1 MKATAMSHTKA
12 DVHAVDNA
20 GDVAVDVDH
29 PAAQVANG
37 MRSLITAA
45 IPSAR
50 GIELTDLVR
59 SAGGLSR
66 ENWSFD
72 VTWTDDSGVHKFP
85 LMLMRDAAGTL
96 LNTERQREFSVLK
109 ALANTDVP
117 APRVFW
123 IDKPGRWLG
132 SPSIVMTRMPG
143 QCDYMVLNSSRPL
156 DVRLTLARAFT
167 GLMSKP
173 RIT

>member
-1 MKATAMSHTKA
+1 MKATAMSRTQA
-12 DVHAVDNA
+12 DVHAVDN
-20 GDVAVDVDH
+20 DDPV
-29 PAAQVANG
+29 AQVANG
-37 MRSLITAA
+37 MRSLIAAA

-50 GIELTDLVR
+50 KIVLKDLVR

-72 VTWTDDSGVHKFP
+72 ATWTDDSGDHTFP

-96 LNTERQREFSVLK
+96 LNTDRQREFSVLK

-117 APRVFW
+117 APQVFW

-143 QCDYMVLNSSRPL
+143 QCDYMVLNNSSPL

-167 GLMSKP
+167 GLMAKLHKIG
-173 RIT
+173 RAHV

>member
-1 MKATAMSHTKA
+1 MKATAMSRTQA

-20 GDVAVDVDH
+20 VDVAVDVDH

-72 VTWTDDSGVHKFP
+72 GFSPGRRTIGSPGAGNESFVRIADASDV
-85 LMLMRDAAGTL
+85 AAG
-96 LNTERQREFSVLK
+96 V
-109 ALANTDVP
+109 
-117 APRVFW
+117 
-123 IDKPGRWLG
+123 
-132 SPSIVMTRMPG
+132 
-143 QCDYMVLNSSRPL
+143 SR
-156 DVRLTLARAFT
+156 D
-167 GLMSKP
+167 
-173 RIT
+173 